1 VKKGLILA
9 ALAAAVVSVLAAA
22 PAPAATSAM
31 PARTSLHVVT
41 LNGFQIGGR
50 RFLGRT
56 PIHVTSAFGKPSS
69 RFATRTAMELRYGTW
84 TIHFKK
90 RRSDG
95 KFIADAARSYDQ
107 ALFGS
112 RGRRLLAPSWS
123 RAAIERAVT
132 AEVDYTPDG
141 NFNDWMP
148 RNGTFVG
155 LDFPRTISWGI
166 DARGRRWLRFGTDIE
181 LEFRR

>member
-1 VKKGLILA
+1 MNRVLLLT
-9 ALAAAVVSVLAAA
+9 ALAGSISVLAAA
-22 PAPAATSAM
+22 PAPAATPNM

-56 PIHVTSAFGKPSS
+56 PTQVTAAFGRPGS
-69 RFATRTAMELRYGTW
+69 RYATRTAMELRYGAW

-95 KFIADAARSYDQ
+95 RFIADAARSYDQ
-107 ALFGS
+107 ALYGS
-112 RGRRLLAPSWS
+112 RGRRLLAPWFG
-123 RAAIERAVT
+123 RAAIESAVT
-132 AEVDYTPDG
+132 DEVDYVVDG
-141 NFNDWMP
+141 DFNDWIP

-166 DARGRRWLRFGTDIE
+166 DSRGRRWLRVATDLE
-181 LEFRR
+181 VEFRR

>member
-1 VKKGLILA
+1 MKKALLLA
-9 ALAAAVVSVLAAA
+9 AVAAWLTALTAAAA
-22 PAPAATSAM
+22 PAAAPTA

-56 PIHVTSAFGKPSS
+56 PSQVTSAFGKPSS
-69 RFATRTAMELRYGTW
+69 RFATRTAMELRYGAW

-95 KFIADAARSYDQ
+95 LFIADAARSYDQ
-107 ALFGS
+107 ALYGS
-112 RGRRLLAPSWS
+112 RGRRLLAPWFG
-123 RAAIERAVT
+123 RAAIESAVT
-132 AEVDYTPDG
+132 TEVDYTPEG
-141 NFNDWMP
+141 NFNDWIP

-166 DARGRRWLRFGTDIE
+166 DSRGRRWLRVATDIE
-181 LEFRR
+181 VEFRR

>member
-1 VKKGLILA
+1 MPRVLLLA
-9 ALAAAVVSVLAAA
+9 ALAASLAALTAA
-22 PAPAATSAM
+22 PAPAATPKA

-56 PIHVTSAFGKPSS
+56 PTQVTSAFGKPSS
-69 RFATRTAMELRYGTW
+69 RFATRTAMELRYGAW

-95 KFIADAARSYDQ
+95 LFIADAARSYDQ
-107 ALFGS
+107 ALYGS
-112 RGRRLLAPSWS
+112 RGRRLLAPWFG
-123 RAAIERAVT
+123 RDAIESAVT
-132 AEVDYTPDG
+132 TELDYTPEG
-141 NFNDWMP
+141 NFNDWIP

-166 DARGRRWLRFGTDIE
+166 DSRGRRWLRVATDIE
-181 LEFRR
+181 VEFRR

>member
-1 VKKGLILA
+1 MKKILVLA
-9 ALAAAVVSVLAAA
+9 ALATSLLALTAA
-22 PAPAATSAM
+22 PAPAATPAM

-56 PIHVTSAFGKPSS
+56 PTQVTSAFGKPSS
-69 RFATRTAMELRYGTW
+69 RYATRTAMELRYGAW

-95 KFIADAARSYDQ
+95 RFIADAARSYDQ
-107 ALFGS
+107 ALYGS

-123 RAAIERAVT
+123 RARH
-132 AEVDYTPDG
+132 
-141 NFNDWMP
+141 W
-148 RNGTFVG
+148 
-155 LDFPRTISWGI
+155 
-166 DARGRRWLRFGTDIE
+166 
-181 LEFRR
+181 